1 MVVVLELDGDDA
13 FDPYSRPKGLEHSAV
28 TIRPTTGPHRSE
40 GERVDAEAQR
50 PNPNVNN
57 VSQALGCYPIV
68 TQLTQHLDL
77 NTLHALSRTCR
88 QFHANLLQYR
98 TRLVQQ
104 TLRCENEPISDA
116 QTHMIQQSDRRTV
129 LVSGRV
135 SPCARD
141 MVSDC
146 RRCGRVICRNC
157 AHKAPSAS
165 LLRMRYR
172 RLCSKCLATPL
183 PQLSRHWQ
191 DPCTCASSVYL
202 CAPCGTGLNVADTN
216 YLRIW
221 TWRTRYSTYLGGLGT
236 GIGEGNEG
244 VKCWRGEKCMA
255 AQEVEVEIDRSEE
268 GRVSDRESSE
278 SDSERHWPEG
288 EGKEERAGYWQQEIE
303 GIGGVVKKKIRK
315 RVRVGKTVKEWEDE
329 RDGKDD
335 VLGRESRGEG
345 RSWCGWCGRVVWG
358 KNDRQIY
365 GETREVPP

>member
-13 FDPYSRPKGLEHSAV
+13 FDPYARPKGLDHSSV
-28 TIRPTTGPHRSE
+28 TIRPK
-40 GERVDAEAQR
+40 EAQTQPSQR
-50 PNPNVNN
+50 PNPNINN
-57 VSQALGCYPIV
+57 FSKSLGCYPIV
-68 TQLTQHLDL
+68 TQLTQYIDL

-88 QFHANLLQYR
+88 QFRANLLQYR

-104 TLRCENEPISDA
+104 TLHCGNESTPGPFDDHYS
-116 QTHMIQQSDRRTV
+116 RRSV

-146 RRCGRVICRNC
+146 RRCGRIVCRNC
-157 AHKAPSAS
+157 AHKPPSAS
-165 LLRMRYR
+165 LLRQRHR

-191 DPCTCASSVYL
+191 DPCTCDSSVYL

-236 GIGEGNEG
+236 GVGEGNEG
-244 VKCWRGEKCMA
+244 VKCWRGEKCVA
-255 AQEVEVEIDRSEE
+255 AQEVEVEIDCSEE
-268 GRVSDRESSE
+268 GRTSDRESSE
-278 SDSERHWPEG
+278 SSDSERQHWPEG

-315 RVRVGKTVKEWEDE
+315 RVKMGKTVKEWEDE
-329 RDGKDD
+329 RDGKDE
-335 VLGRESRGEG
+335 VLGREARGEG

-358 KNDRQIY
+358 EKDQKAFGGAPELQKRL
-365 GETREVPP
+365 